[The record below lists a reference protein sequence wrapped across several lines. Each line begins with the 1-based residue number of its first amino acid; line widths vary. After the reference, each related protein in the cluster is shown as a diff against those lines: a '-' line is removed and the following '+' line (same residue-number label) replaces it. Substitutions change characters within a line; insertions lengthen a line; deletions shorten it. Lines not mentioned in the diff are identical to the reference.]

1 MFNFIRIWLVS
12 SEFELPFVLEVIQ
25 GVLLHRKTWSAVFTH
40 THTQPFFFF
49 FFLAAVVNS
58 GLVINTQCCLGHGEN
73 VAAGTVEKGSS

>member
-25 GVLLHRKTWSAVFTH
+25 GVLLHRKAWSAVFTH
-40 THTQPFFFF
+40 THPFFFF
-49 FFLAAVVNS
+49 LEAVVNS

-73 VAAGTVEKGSS
+73 VAAGTVEEGSS